1 MIKTHKGD
9 KVSHRFIVLFLVINI
24 FWLAFPIWDNRDL
37 SVPEDV
43 AWATSGV
50 ATNVQVLNPEATY
63 TFGGEL
69 TIRAIIQSEVP
80 IQSVVVFL
88 QAEGTQDT
96 VQGQAI
102 PEEDGHF
109 VYVHNLTNQPLR
121 AFANINY
128 WFGVLLQNREVSASP
143 IFSFYYEDN
152 RYTWQTLEFK
162 PFRLH
167 WYEGN
172 LNFAQEIFNTAWDG
186 WVRAK
191 RILPIFPP
199 DRVEIYVYASAR
211 EVQST
216 LQLGAQTW
224 VAGHADPDLG
234 VIAVSLPPGP
244 EQRLE
249 MARQIPHELM
259 HIMIYKKVG
268 DAYVNLPV
276 WFNEGLASAVE
287 LYPDPNYHLLMQ
299 TAYQKNGL
307 IPMTGLCQ
315 SFPKD
320 ASSALLA
327 YAEASS
333 FVNYLYRRF
342 GTTGMEALLEKYT
355 EGLACERGF
364 EAALGSPLAKVEQG
378 WLNETFKTS
387 PAFSGLENLMPW
399 LVILTIIVAV
409 PLVIG
414 VRGIALNRKEEAEI

>member
-1 MIKTHKGD
+1 MFQRI
-9 KVSHRFIVLFLVINI
+9 IVLFFVINI
-24 FWLAFPIWDNRDL
+24 FWLAFPIWDKSDL
-37 SVPEDV
+37 SLPGDV
-43 AWATSGV
+43 AWATA
-50 ATNVQVLNPEATY
+50 ATTTKVQVIDPEATY

-69 TIRAIIQSEVP
+69 TLRAIILSEVP
-80 IQSVVVFL
+80 IQSVVVLL
-88 QAEGTQDT
+88 QATGTQET
-96 VQGQAI
+96 IQGQAI

-109 VYVHNLTNQPLR
+109 IYVYDLTKQPLR
-121 AFANINY
+121 AFAKINY
-128 WFGVLLQNREVSASP
+128 WFGILLQSGEIVTSP
-143 IFSFYYEDN
+143 IYSFYYEDN

-172 LNFAQEIFNTAWDG
+172 LSFAQEVFNTAWDG

-191 RILPIFPP
+191 RILPVFPP
-199 DRVEIYVYASAR
+199 EQVEIYVYASAR

-234 VIAVSLPPGP
+234 VIVVSLPPGP

-259 HIMIYKKVG
+259 HIMLYKKVG
-268 DAYVNLPV
+268 DAYINLPV

-287 LYPDPNYHLLMQ
+287 LYPDPNYQLLME

-307 IPMTGLCQ
+307 IAMTGLCQ

-327 YAEASS
+327 YAESSS

-342 GTTGMEALLEKYT
+342 GTTGMEALLQKYAD
-355 EGLACERGF
+355 GLACERGF
-364 EAALGSPLAKVEQG
+364 ESALGSPLAKVEQG
-378 WLNETFKTS
+378 WLHETFETS
-387 PAFSGLENLMPW
+387 PTLSGLENLMPW
-399 LVILTIIVAV
+399 VVVLAVIVVI

-414 VRGIALNRKEEAEI
+414 MRGIAHKRKEEAEI